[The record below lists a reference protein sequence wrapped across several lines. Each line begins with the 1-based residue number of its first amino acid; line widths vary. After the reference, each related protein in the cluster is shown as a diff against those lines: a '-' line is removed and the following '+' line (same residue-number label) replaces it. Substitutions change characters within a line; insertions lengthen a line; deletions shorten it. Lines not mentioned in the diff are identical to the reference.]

1 MTKTRETTA
10 SLRAQLPAASSLEFC
25 LRTVHSR
32 LSPCFARAEPRMR
45 ALNYMFGLAN
55 IVKKP
60 SAGRRNIATY
70 ESEYRADGAQRLLTT
85 ARWDDA
91 EVRRKLREMA
101 RAAAAEGGDFYITE
115 ATFAKKG
122 NRAVA
127 VDLQFSSENGRAQN
141 CQNAVALLYVSPD
154 RKVFLLDIDLYL
166 PPAWSENERLR
177 KQGNIPPE
185 VRHRSK
191 SAIASDMIQRAI
203 ADDFRPRRIYLSLNC
218 PNKLRLL
225 MLLQQQQI
233 PHLTWLTSAE
243 LGQLEEPVVTDARAV
258 AGARTELT
266 ARQMPRQ
273 RMSPMAVTLT
283 PSPAYAAT
291 GKRGS
296 TSYFRA
302 CMHHP
307 LSPNGM
313 GHAMAEM
320 RHLDR
325 RWRAIRTRSQL
336 DRYEVR
342 GWVGWHRHMTLAM
355 AVQFASE
362 LTEEPV
368 PVG

>member
-10 SLRAQLPAASSLEFC
+10 SPIGQLPVSSSLEFC

-55 IVKKP
+55 IVNKP

-101 RAAAAEGGDFYITE
+101 RAAAATGGDFFITE

-166 PPAWSENERLR
+166 PPAWSESERLR

-203 ADDFRPRRIYLSLNC
+203 ADEFRPRRIYLSLNC

-243 LGQLEEPVVTDARAV
+243 LGQLDESAEPRTPAGCRADLV
-258 AGARTELT
+258 P
-266 ARQMPRQ
+266 RQMSRQ
-273 RMSPMAVTLT
+273 RPSPMTVTLT
-283 PSPAYAAT
+283 PTPPFAT
-291 GKRGS
+291 AGKRAS

-368 PVG
+368 PV

>member
-1 MTKTRETTA
+1 MTKTKEITETPIG
-10 SLRAQLPAASSLEFC
+10 QLPVSTSLELC

-60 SAGRRNIATY
+60 SVGRRNIATY

-85 ARWDDA
+85 ARWDDG

-101 RAAAAEGGDFYITE
+101 RAAAAAGGDFYVTE

-127 VDLQFSSENGRAQN
+127 VDLQFSTENGRAQN
-141 CQNAVALLYVSPD
+141 CQNAVALLYVGPD

-166 PPAWSENERLR
+166 PPTWSESERLR

-203 ADDFRPRRIYLSLNC
+203 ADQFRPRRIYLSLNC

-233 PHLTWLTSAE
+233 PHLTWLSSAE
-243 LGQLEEPVVTDARAV
+243 LGQLDESVEPRHPGGTRTDLV
-258 AGARTELT
+258 P
-266 ARQMPRQ
+266 RQMPRQ
-273 RMSPMAVTLT
+273 RPSPMTVALT
-283 PSPAYAAT
+283 PSPSLAT
-291 GKRGS
+291 AGKRGS

-320 RHLDR
+320 HHLDR

-368 PVG
+368 PV